1 VNAEKTGS
9 RRGRWGIFAGA
20 WIALA
25 LLATA
30 WAIATPISSGPDE
43 PAHLVKAASV
53 VRGELVG
60 AQGVYGNEVDVPYYV
75 SYTNAQTC
83 FVFHP
88 EIPASCALP
97 LTGDPGEIVTG
108 STTAGY
114 NNPVY
119 YALVGWPTLVF
130 SNEVGIYAVRIV
142 SGILS
147 SAILALA
154 FMLVSTWRRPTIPT
168 IGLAVALTPMVLYVN
183 GLVNPSSF
191 EISGTVT
198 AFVAMLTIVTQA
210 DERRLRERAIIL
222 VVVSVLAAN
231 TRTISPLWVAL
242 AILLPLLLLSWREGA
257 RLLRHR
263 VVLISA
269 AIIAVGAAFALA
281 WIPLSTRLATDAAA
295 GAPTPTVITTIFP
308 DVGKSPFFGLVKMI
322 TLTFSNGAE
331 MIGNFGWIDT
341 PVPATTIVIW
351 TMLIGVILLAGFTLL
366 RGRRAL
372 VGSILLILMLVL
384 PAFIQA
390 AFITTGGYIWQGR
403 YGLPLFVMLIVGVT
417 ALVGVT
423 LEDRRLQAQAMT
435 RLVVAVLVGF
445 LAGQGYGFLKAL
457 RRNVIGSD
465 TSWKQLITDPA
476 WIPPGGVLPVL
487 GLFTVG
493 LLALAGVIVVI
504 HSRDRRSVLSES
516 HA

>member
-1 VNAEKTGS
+1 LSALTARTGT
-9 RRGRWGIFAGA
+9 GRWAVFAGA
-20 WIALA
+20 WIALT
-25 LLATA
+25 LLASA

-60 AQGVYGNEVDVPYYV
+60 PQGTYGNEVDVPYYV
-75 SYTNAQTC
+75 SWTNGQTC
-83 FVFHP
+83 FVFRP
-88 EIPASCALP
+88 EIPASCAEP
-97 LTGDPGEIVTG
+97 LTGDPAEIVTG

-130 SNEVGIYAVRIV
+130 SNEAGIYAVRIV

-222 VVVSVLAAN
+222 VVVAVLAAN
-231 TRTISPLWVAL
+231 TRTISPLWIAL
-242 AILLPLLLLSWREGA
+242 AILLPLLLMSRRELA

-269 AIIAVGAAFALA
+269 GVIAVGAAFALV

-295 GAPTPTVITTIFP
+295 GVPTPPVITTLFP
-308 DVGKSPFFGLVKMI
+308 DVGKSPFFGIVKMI
-322 TLTFSNGAE
+322 TLTFYNGAE

-341 PVPATTIVIW
+341 PVPVTTIVIW
-351 TMLIGVILLAGFTLL
+351 TMLIGSILLAGFTLL

-372 VGSILLILMLVL
+372 VGSLLLLVMLVL
-384 PAFIQA
+384 PALIQA

-403 YGLPLFVMLIVGVT
+403 YGLPLFVMLIFGVVT
-417 ALVGVT
+417 LVGLT
-423 LEDRRLQAQAMT
+423 IEGRRVPSWVLT

-445 LAGQGYGFLKAL
+445 LAGQGYAFLKAL
-457 RRNVIGSD
+457 RRNAIGSD
-465 TSWKQLITDPA
+465 TSWKHLIIDPA
-476 WIPPGGVLPVL
+476 WIPPGGLLTVL
-487 GLFTVG
+487 GLFAGG
-493 LLALAGVIVVI
+493 LLALAAVIVAI
-504 HSRDRRSVLSES
+504 HARDRRSLLSES
-516 HA
+516 NA

>member
-1 VNAEKTGS
+1 VNAEEART

-20 WIALA
+20 WVALA

-30 WAIATPISSGPDE
+30 WAVATPIGSGPDE

-60 AQGVYGNEVDVPYYV
+60 PQGVYGNDVDVPAYV
-75 SYTNAQTC
+75 SFTNAQTC

-88 EIPASCALP
+88 ETPASCAP
-97 LTGDPGEIVTG
+97 PFTGDPGEIVTG

-119 YALVGWPTLVF
+119 YALVGWPTLIF
-130 SNEVGIYAVRIV
+130 SSEAGIYAVRIV

-168 IGLAVALTPMVLYVN
+168 VGLAVALTPMVLYVN

-191 EISGTVT
+191 EISGTAT

-222 VVVSVLAAN
+222 VVVAVLAAN
-231 TRTISPLWVAL
+231 TRTISPLWIAL
-242 AILLPLLLLSWREGA
+242 AILLPLLLMSWRELA

-269 AIIAVGAAFALA
+269 GIIAVGAAFALA

-308 DVGKSPFFGLVKMI
+308 DVGKSPFFGIVKMV
-322 TLTFSNGAE
+322 TLTFNNGAE

-341 PVPATTIVIW
+341 PVPVTTLVIW
-351 TMLIGVILLAGFTLL
+351 TMLIGSILLAGFTLL

-372 VGSILLILMLVL
+372 VGALLLLVMLVL

-403 YGLPLFVMLIVGVT
+403 YGLPLFVMLVFGVA
-417 ALVGVT
+417 ALVG
-423 LEDRRLQAQAMT
+423 LSLQGRRPPSWILN
-435 RLVVAVLVGF
+435 RLVIAVLVGF
-445 LAGQGYGFLKAL
+445 LAGQAYAFLKAL
-457 RRNVIGSD
+457 RRNAIGSD
-465 TSWKQLITDPA
+465 TSWKHLLIDPA
-476 WIPPGGVLPVL
+476 WVPPGGVLPVL
-487 GLFTVG
+487 GLFVVG
-493 LLALAGVIVVI
+493 LLAFAAVVVAI
-504 HSRDRRSVLSES
+504 HARDRRSLLSES
-516 HA
+516 NA